1 MSEKLDLLPLIT
13 FVRGFLFWA
22 AATAAIGYIPLLVE
36 ATDFSATQAAIFL
49 SGTAI
54 GRVVFQPIMG
64 QFISP
69 KNCLQVY
76 AGALIGLISCSI
88 CLFLFRNPIN
98 LLLCSRLLEGAF
110 FSGFIISW
118 RTQLNRFSQASNFES
133 VNDSYVISQNA
144 GRLVGPMAGGII
156 AAKFDLY
163 SVFLFSAI
171 MYSLCLIILPQKTAI
186 TSIANHNREQIRIT
200 YVQLIRR
207 NWRLLLVHHLEFIC
221 LGLWLASW
229 PIFAVYTCGFS
240 PIEVGYSFA
249 IAAAGG
255 FFVLPLRKLL
265 RKTALKARFVI
276 SLMLLFLQ
284 PSGALL
290 ISTHLGLWIMLL
302 LGGLGSTIYFTS
314 FHQFVSKTYPVEQIP
329 AIYGFLGTSTF
340 LAQAIGQAVTPYTQQ
355 FGGIDAPIIIDAILL
370 FIMILIAFRI
380 YKKGSE
386 KYDLF

>member
-1 MSEKLDLLPLIT
+1 
-13 FVRGFLFWA
+13 
-22 AATAAIGYIPLLVE
+22 
-36 ATDFSATQAAIFL
+36 
-49 SGTAI
+49 
-54 GRVVFQPIMG
+54 
-64 QFISP
+64 
-69 KNCLQVY
+69 
-76 AGALIGLISCSI
+76 
-88 CLFLFRNPIN
+88 
-98 LLLCSRLLEGAF
+98 
-110 FSGFIISW
+110 
-118 RTQLNRFSQASNFES
+118 
-133 VNDSYVISQNA
+133 
-144 GRLVGPMAGGII
+144 MAGGII

-171 MYSLCLIILPQKTAI
+171 LYSLCLIILPQKTAI

-207 NWRLLLVHHLEFIC
+207 NWRLLLVHHLEFMC

-229 PIFAVYTCGFS
+229 PIFAVYACGFS

-370 FIMILIAFRI
+370 LIMILIAFRI